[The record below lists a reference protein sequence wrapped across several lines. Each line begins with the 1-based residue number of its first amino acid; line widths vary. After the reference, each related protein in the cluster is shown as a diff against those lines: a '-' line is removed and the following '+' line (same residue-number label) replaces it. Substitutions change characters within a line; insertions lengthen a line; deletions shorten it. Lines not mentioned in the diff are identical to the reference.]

1 MSRPKI
7 KLAVSDFHLGKGAF
21 LPDGKRNYLE
31 DFFYDQRF
39 IEFLEYYSSNKY
51 QRADIELV
59 ICGDFFN
66 HLQVDPLEI
75 NPQIITERIA
85 LARTGAI
92 MHGHARVFEAL
103 KVFASK
109 PHHKITFLIGNHDI
123 GLLWPSV
130 RNLVEEEIGGQTK
143 VYEKPQYFIDKV
155 CFEHGN
161 QHCAENW
168 IDFEHPYI
176 NDDKISKEPIV
187 NLPWGDLF
195 VIHFLNKVKQVRPY
209 ADKVFP
215 FKLYF
220 RWALFHDTRFALTV
234 AGHAISYFL
243 KVLFKI
249 GEHNRFSLKKIYK
262 IVKEFSF
269 PIKMDKAAKRVL
281 RQNPE
286 CKVVV
291 FGHGHRPAA
300 ALFQDGSEY
309 FNTGIWNEMINLDI
323 GTIGRDLRF
332 TFVEINYNKEN
343 IPHGMLK
350 EWKGK
355 YREVDDMVLV

>member
-21 LPDGKRNYLE
+21 LPNGNRNYLE

-39 IEFLEYYSSNKY
+39 VEFLEYYSSDKY
-51 QRADIELV
+51 EKADVELV

-66 HLQVDPLEI
+66 QLQVDPLEI
-75 NPQIITERIA
+75 NPQIITERVA

-92 MHGHARVFEAL
+92 MHGHVKVFEAL
-103 KVFASK
+103 KFFAAK
-109 PHHKITFLIGNHDI
+109 PNHKITFLIGNHDI

-130 RNLVEEEIGGQTK
+130 RHLVEERIGGQTK
-143 VYEKPQYFIDKV
+143 VYTEPRYIVDQV

-168 IDFEHPYI
+168 IDFEHPFLKG
-176 NDDKISKEPIV
+176 NNEPII

-195 VIHFLNKVKQVRPY
+195 VIHFLNKVKRARPY

-220 RWALFHDTRFALTV
+220 RWALFHDTRFALSV
-234 AGHAISYFL
+234 AAQGISYFF

-249 GEHNRFSLKKIYK
+249 GDHNRFSLKKTYK

-269 PIKMDKAAKRVL
+269 PIKMDKAAKKVL
-281 RQNPE
+281 NEHPE

-300 ALFQDGSEY
+300 RLFQDGREY
-309 FNTGIWNEMINLDI
+309 FNIGIWNEMINLDI
-323 GTIGRDLRF
+323 GTMGRLLRL
-332 TFVEINYNKEN
+332 TFVEINYDKEGT
-343 IPHGMLK
+343 PHGMLR

-355 YREVDDMVLV
+355 YREVEEMVLV